1 MLLLRHRGGF
11 LNPAPPPLFG
21 RRCCSETVCETPSA
35 VLFPGR
41 GLFCGDAGGM
51 PGLPAID
58 ETRNS
63 MLRCLGCRNKRIR
76 RRLNHGRE
84 GMAARRGTPFG
95 HSWRVPRSIRRSG
108 TGETLKECGD
118 AGRRGLLCKRGRRR
132 AGCSA
137 YRTLSHQHA
146 RSGDIAAHSSHACE
160 YEPHSTDCT

>member
-11 LNPAPPPLFG
+11 LNPAPPPVRSPLLFG
-21 RRCCSETVCETPSA
+21 DCVRNALCRS
-35 VLFPGR
+35 FPRQGAF
-41 GLFCGDAGGM
+41 FCGDAGGM

-95 HSWRVPRSIRRSG
+95 HSWRPPLHTALRDGRNAEGMR
-108 TGETLKECGD
+108 
-118 AGRRGLLCKRGRRR
+118 RRGE
-132 AGCSA
+132 
-137 YRTLSHQHA
+137 A
-146 RSGDIAAHSSHACE
+146 RSPLQARQKARRLFGISDAF
-160 YEPHSTDCT
+160 PSTRPQRRYCCAFKPCMRIRAPFN

>member
-11 LNPAPPPLFG
+11 LNPAPPCSVAAVVRRLCAKRPLPFFSPAG
-21 RRCCSETVCETPSA
+21 G
-35 VLFPGR
+35 F
-41 GLFCGDAGGM
+41 FFGDAGGM

-76 RRLNHGRE
+76 RRLCHGRE
-84 GMAARRGTPFG
+84 GMAARRGTPFD
-95 HSWRVPRSIRRSG
+95 HSWRAPRSIRRSG
-108 TGETLKECGD
+108 AGETLKECGD

-146 RSGDIAAHSSHACE
+146 RSGDIAAYSSHACE

>member
-11 LNPAPPPLFG
+11 LNPAPPPVRSPLLFG
-21 RRCCSETVCETPSA
+21 DCVRKTPSA

-76 RRLNHGRE
+76 RRLRHGRK
-84 GMAARRGTPFG
+84 GMAARRGIPFG
-95 HSWRVPRSIRRSG
+95 HSWRPPLHTALRDGRNAEGMRQRGEARPPLQARQEARRLFGISDAFPSTRPQRRYCCAFKPCMRIR
-108 TGETLKECGD
+108 
-118 AGRRGLLCKRGRRR
+118 A
-132 AGCSA
+132 
-137 YRTLSHQHA
+137 
-146 RSGDIAAHSSHACE
+146 
-160 YEPHSTDCT
+160 PFN

>member
-11 LNPAPPPLFG
+11 LNPAPPLFG

-63 MLRCLGCRNKRIR
+63 MLRCLGCRNERIR
-76 RRLNHGRE
+76 RRLNHGRK

-95 HSWRVPRSIRRSG
+95 HSWRVPPPLHTALRDGRNAEGMR
-108 TGETLKECGD
+108 
-118 AGRRGLLCKRGRRR
+118 RRGEARPPLQARQKARRLFGISDAFPSTRPQRRYCCAFKPCMRIR
-132 AGCSA
+132 A
-137 YRTLSHQHA
+137 
-146 RSGDIAAHSSHACE
+146 
-160 YEPHSTDCT
+160 PFN